1 MALSAAKIGIPAV
14 GENWIGFE
22 RAGGAYAPAW
32 MVQAAVDRVLA
43 KVEDY
48 EDRNLHV
55 LHALDELHLV
65 CHYCGE
71 ALLYNTPARTPGFEF
86 AAVASRVAE
95 VLADDHGIFNRIFLF
110 NPYEAR
116 KVLQVY
122 PARAGQQASLHK
134 RVTGDR

>member
-1 MALSAAKIGIPAV
+1 
-14 GENWIGFE
+14 
-22 RAGGAYAPAW
+22 
-32 MVQAAVDRVLA
+32 MVQAAVDRILA
-43 KVEDY
+43 KVEGY
-48 EDRNLHV
+48 EDQNLHV

-65 CHYCGE
+65 CHYCDE
-71 ALLYNTPARTPGFEF
+71 ALLYNTAARTPGFEF

-122 PARAGQQASLHK
+122 PVRAGQQTSVHK
-134 RVTGDR
+134 WVTGVS